1 MSTDSIQPNAP
12 LGLGDVLKLA
22 PVRRLWL
29 AQAVSVFGDFLA
41 VFAVLTHASF
51 ALHANAAQVAGI
63 TVSFMLPFA
72 VVGPLAGVFVDRW
85 NVKRTMI
92 ASDLIRAAIV
102 LLLILAPSLAGIY
115 LLLFSLSVVS
125 TFFVPAQSVTLRA
138 IVPPEGLLSTNAL
151 MQQAMQ
157 LARIV
162 SPALAGALVGWLGPA
177 SCYVLDAASF
187 VASASLIAS
196 IAIARTPSPPKEGH
210 PVRVVLQ
217 ELAAGVRFIFTHPI
231 LTFVVIA
238 MSAGMFAVSCFG
250 PLIAVYVRDVLH
262 SSGVVFGVV
271 NSMIGVG
278 MIAGTFLASRLAKR
292 STQGHLVLVGLLVMG
307 AFVVLLAGVP
317 KIVAAG
323 VGMFGIGVGVVFVFV
338 SAQTMMQGQTPIELV
353 GRVSSSVWALLSVA
367 QLLGLVLSGATAQRI
382 GIVNVF
388 FGSAVLLALMAI
400 GGWFGLPR
408 KALAP
413 TPSPA

>member
-1 MSTDSIQPNAP
+1 MSTESMKPNAP

-29 AQAVSVFGDFLA
+29 AQVVSVFGDFLA
-41 VFAVLTHASF
+41 LFAVLTHASF
-51 ALHANAAQVAGI
+51 DLHANAAQVSGI
-63 TVSFMLPFA
+63 TIAFMLPFA

-85 NVKRTMI
+85 NVRRTMI
-92 ASDLIRAAIV
+92 ASDLIRCVIV
-102 LLLILAPSLAGIY
+102 LLLIAAPSLGGIY
-115 LLLFSLSVVS
+115 VLLFLMSTVS
-125 TFFVPAQSVTLRA
+125 TFFVPAQSVTLRT

-157 LARIV
+157 LARII

-177 SCYVLDAASF
+177 SCYVLDAASY
-187 VASASLIAS
+187 VASASLIAA
-196 IAIARTPSPPKEGH
+196 IVIARTPPPPKEGH
-210 PVRVVLQ
+210 PARVVLQ
-217 ELAAGVRFIFTHPI
+217 ELVAGVRFIFTHPI
-231 LTFVVIA
+231 LTFVVVA

-262 SSGVVFGVV
+262 STGVVFGIV

-292 STQGHLVLVGLLVMG
+292 SSQGHLVLVGLLVMG

-317 KIVAAG
+317 KVLAAG

-353 GRVSSSVWALLSVA
+353 GRVSSSVWSLMSLS

-388 FGSAVLLALMAI
+388 FGSAAMLAMMAVA
-400 GGWFGLPR
+400 GWFGLPR
-408 KALAP
+408 KALGP